1 MRNIFIIFGTI
12 IFFSFIFTSCK
23 NSSSKNQ
30 KNKSSTEISTVKT
43 DIVESKLDE
52 AKKVAKTIFDYVEQA
67 ETKQITRE
75 QLDIKANPLQSHL
88 DSLRLVLT
96 ATEIKELDSYRTRL
110 VNEMIDRKIIRE
122 RK

>member
-1 MRNIFIIFGTI
+1 MRHVFIIFRTI
-12 IFFSFIFTSCK
+12 IFFSFIFTSCN

-30 KNKSSTEISTVKT
+30 KNKSSTETSTVKT
-43 DIVESKLDE
+43 DIVESKLYE
-52 AKKVAKTIFDYVEQA
+52 AKKVAKTILNYVEQT

-75 QLDIKANPLQSHL
+75 QLDIKAKPLQSHL

-96 ATEIKELDSYRTRL
+96 AAEIKELDAYRTRL

-122 RK
+122 NK